1 MSRSSHIKKS
11 LWIKKPLSVF
21 TANQSNADNG
31 IVIRDGII
39 IKLVAKGNEPD
50 SDIDQVFDAN
60 RHVVIPRLVN
70 THRHLYQTLTRAF
83 PPCA

>member
-1 MSRSSHIKKS
+1 LLLLALLKGDNMSRSSYIKKS

-39 IKLVAKGNEPD
+39 IELVARAMNPT
-50 SDIDQVFDAN
+50 
-60 RHVVIPRLVN
+60 VI
-70 THRHLYQTLTRAF
+70 LTKYSMLAAMWLF
-83 PPCA
+83 LD